1 MIPTW
6 TIWLDGAAYSGETA
20 QQEHAVPTAGRGW
33 TGKQTETRNCIRIGG
48 PPLEIQGKT
57 NLRSHLTRIMDRLG
71 DTIEANEIT
80 LRRCQ

>member
-6 TIWLDGAAYSGETA
+6 TIWLDGLAYSGETA
-20 QQEHAVPTAGRGW
+20 QPERAVPTTGRGW
-33 TGKQTETRNCIRIGG
+33 TGKQSETRNCIRIGG

-57 NLRSHLTRIMDRLG
+57 NLRSHMMRIMDRIG
-71 DTIEANEIT
+71 DTIEVGEIT